1 MTDRVD
7 KAFEIIKGYCSKQT
21 GCDTC
26 RFLTGNDGC
35 YLMSRH
41 VPCDWKKPL
50 KTAMPGEGEQ
60 HDYEKVVRCKD
71 CKRCRNGC
79 QCDVPL
85 GVSEMEK
92 YILVDEDD
100 FCSYGE
106 RKETK

>member
-1 MTDRVD
+1 MSDLINRDSLLKKCVHIDGLFSDVVSAFDIAYEPTVD
-7 KAFEIIKGYCSKQT
+7 A
-21 GCDTC
+21 
-26 RFLTGNDGC
+26 
-35 YLMSRH
+35 
-41 VPCDWKKPL
+41 VP
-50 KTAMPGEGEQ
+50 
-60 HDYEKVVRCKD
+60 VVRCKD

-106 RKETK
+106 RKETD